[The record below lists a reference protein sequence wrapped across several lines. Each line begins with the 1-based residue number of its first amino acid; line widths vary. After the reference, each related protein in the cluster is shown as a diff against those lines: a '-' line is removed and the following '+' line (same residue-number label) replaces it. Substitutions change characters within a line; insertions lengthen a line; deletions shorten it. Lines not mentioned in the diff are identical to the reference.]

1 MVMVQ
6 YTGSGKV
13 HFSNP
18 KFSARDIK
26 KGDVLDMPSSV
37 AKEIQSHNDWVVLAE
52 KKDVNKKERQTKE
65 EI

>member
-6 YTGSGKV
+6 YKGSGKV

-52 KKDVNKKERQTKE
+52 
-65 EI
+65 